1 MADIGLVLHH
11 ARPEAVTEARG
22 LADWLHGQGHEVRLT
37 LGDAALA
44 GLDAHGVAEQHFGP
58 GLDLAVSLG
67 GDGSILR
74 AVSLVAAD
82 GVAVLGV
89 NLGQLGYLT
98 EVEPPQ
104 LRQAVERVLAGE
116 HRIEERMLLDVQ
128 IERAGASAADGP
140 AEHAS
145 ALALNDVVLG
155 KTPAGHTVRVEVTID
170 DEPFTPYAAD
180 GLIVATPTGSTA
192 YNLSA
197 RGPIVAPTHRALVLT
212 PVSPHMLFDRSLV
225 LEPSTRL
232 RLTVGGS
239 RPASLAIDGRDLP
252 DLEPG
257 DAMVATAS
265 VHQARLVVFGPRKF
279 HQILKAKF
287 RLSDR

>member
-11 ARPEAVTEARG
+11 GRAEAVVEARQV
-22 LADWLHGQGHEVRLT
+22 ADWLTESGHRVRLT
-37 LGDAALA
+37 AGDAALA
-44 GLDAHGVAEQHFGP
+44 GLEAHGVDEDRFGA
-58 GLDLAVSLG
+58 GLDVAVSLG

-74 AVSLVAAD
+74 TVSLVAAH

-98 EVEPPQ
+98 EVEPSG
-104 LRQAVERVLAGE
+104 LRDALTRVLAG
-116 HRIEERMLLDVQ
+116 RFDIEERMLLEVT
-128 IERAGASAADGP
+128 IERRGAAPSAP
-140 AEHAS
+140 
-145 ALALNDVVLG
+145 ALALNDAVLG
-155 KTPAGHTVRVEVTID
+155 KAPTGHTVRVEVSID
-170 DEPFTPYAAD
+170 GVPFTPYAAD

-197 RGPIVAPTHRALVLT
+197 RGPIVAPTHQALVLT

-225 LEPSTRL
+225 LEPTTRL
-232 RLTVGGS
+232 RLTIAGS
-239 RPASLAIDGRDLP
+239 RPATLAIDGRTTE
-252 DLEPG
+252 DLEVG
-257 DAMVATAS
+257 DAIVCTAS
-265 VHQARLVVFGPRKF
+265 PHRARLVIFEPRNF

>member
-1 MADIGLVLHH
+1 VAVIGLVLHH
-11 ARPEAVTEARG
+11 DRVEAVQEAREV
-22 LADWLHGQGHEVRLT
+22 ATWLTAQGHGVRLT
-37 LGDAALA
+37 DGDAALA
-44 GLDAHGVAEQHFGP
+44 GLDAHGVADDEFGA
-58 GLDLAVSLG
+58 GLDVAVSLG

-74 AVSLVAAD
+74 AVSLVAAH

-98 EVEPPQ
+98 EIEPPG
-104 LRQAVERVLAGE
+104 LRQALERVLAGE
-116 HRIEERMLLDVQ
+116 HLIEERMLLAVSV
-128 IERAGASAADGP
+128 ERGGSSAEP
-140 AEHAS
+140 P
-145 ALALNDVVLG
+145 ALALNDAVIG
-155 KTPAGHTVRVEVTID
+155 KPPSGHTVRVEVTID

-197 RGPIVAPTHRALVLT
+197 RGPIVAPTHLAMVLT

-225 LEPSTRL
+225 LDADTRL
-232 RLTVGGS
+232 RLSVAGS
-239 RPASLAIDGRDLP
+239 RPATLAIDGREVDDLAV
-252 DLEPG
+252 G
-257 DAMVATAS
+257 DAITCTAS
-265 VHQARLVVFGPRKF
+265 PHRARLVMFGPRNF

>member
-1 MADIGLVLHH
+1 MAVIGLVLHH
-11 ARPEAVTEARG
+11 DRVEAVTEARQ
-22 LADWLHGQGHEVRLT
+22 LASWLTANGHGVRLT
-37 LGDAALA
+37 TGDAALA
-44 GLDAHGVAEQHFGP
+44 GLVEHGVDDEDFGA
-58 GLDLAVSLG
+58 GLDVAVSLG

-74 AVSLVAAD
+74 AVSLVAAH

-98 EVEPPQ
+98 EIEPAG
-104 LRQAVERVLAGE
+104 LRDALSRVLAGE
-116 HRIEERMLLDVQ
+116 HQIEERMLLAVTV
-128 IERAGASAADGP
+128 ERSDRPGSP
-140 AEHAS
+140 A
-145 ALALNDVVLG
+145 ALALNDAVIG
-155 KTPAGHTVRVEVTID
+155 KTPSGHTVRVEVSID

-197 RGPIVAPTHRALVLT
+197 RGPIVAPTHLAMVLT

-225 LEPSTRL
+225 LEPTTRL
-232 RLTVGGS
+232 RLTIAGP
-239 RPASLAIDGRDLP
+239 RPATLAIDGRATDDLG
-252 DLEPG
+252 PG
-257 DAMVATAS
+257 DAIVCTAS
-265 VHQARLVVFGPRKF
+265 PHRARLVMFGPRNF